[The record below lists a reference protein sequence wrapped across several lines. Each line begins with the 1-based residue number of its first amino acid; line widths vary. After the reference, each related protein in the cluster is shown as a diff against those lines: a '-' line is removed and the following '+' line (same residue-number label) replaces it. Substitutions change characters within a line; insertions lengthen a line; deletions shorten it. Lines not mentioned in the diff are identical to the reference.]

1 MRSSQNIGLI
11 VEWLS
16 REMST
21 NITKGQFEQKGVYE
35 ISSVKNKAD
44 PISEDFRLE
53 YSPFY
58 RLTQVESAYRQKM
71 ERILKSVGMDL
82 PRWRVLMILREKSPS
97 TVSEIAKRA
106 AMKLSTMTKV
116 TQRLEKEGYVSLSRS
131 KQDAR
136 STDVSSTEKGEEAVV
151 GIRQVASKIY
161 RQATQELTAED
172 IRQLNSTLR
181 ILEDS
186 LQ

>member
-1 MRSSQNIGLI
+1 MEVLLPKARL
-11 VEWLS
+11 EYHS
-16 REMST
+16 RELST
-21 NITKGQFEQKGVYE
+21 NIMQDQFEHNMANE
-35 ISSVKNKAD
+35 NSDVKNKAD
-44 PISEDFRLE
+44 PISEEFRLE

-71 ERILKSVGMDL
+71 EGILKSVGMDL

-97 TVSEIAKRA
+97 TVSEIANRA

-151 GIRQVASKIY
+151 RIRQVASKIY
-161 RQATQELTAED
+161 RQATQDLTAED
-172 IRQLNSTLR
+172 IRRLNSTLR
-181 ILEDS
+181 TLEDS